1 MYAQQKRNCHYIT
14 NHTTQAGQFFLRFLK
29 TQKRAVCGTQKKN
42 TKVFTTNNNLLIL
55 NVRGNLFGVT
65 NLYCERQTSQVC
77 VPNACCCDLFRR
89 QSCTFV
95 LPSLHF
101 VFVYATIR
109 SKVGL
114 RSSDR

>member
-55 NVRGNLFGVT
+55 NVRGAGTIKGTIHSRTSYILSPG
-65 NLYCERQTSQVC
+65 ERGEPLSRKVLIFLLK
-77 VPNACCCDLFRR
+77 NATQKRGP
-89 QSCTFV
+89 V
-95 LPSLHF
+95 NVYKKIILP
-101 VFVYATIR
+101 VR
-109 SKVGL
+109 C
-114 RSSDR
+114 